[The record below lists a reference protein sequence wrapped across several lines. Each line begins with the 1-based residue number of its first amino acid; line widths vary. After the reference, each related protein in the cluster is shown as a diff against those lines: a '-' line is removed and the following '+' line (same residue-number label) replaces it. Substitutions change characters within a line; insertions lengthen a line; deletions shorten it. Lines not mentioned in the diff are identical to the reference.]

1 MTMNEE
7 RTTQVGT
14 RKTYNKTGE
23 REQKM
28 LSFRCDFENLEWLN
42 QQANKG
48 RVINNLIAQA
58 RQSETGGD

>member
-7 RTTQVGT
+7 KTTQVGT
-14 RKTYNKTGE
+14 RKTYNTKGE
-23 REQKM
+23 RGQKM
-28 LSFRCDFENLEWLN
+28 LSFRCDNENFEWLN